1 MRTRRTM
8 TILVVLVMLVVIPLV
23 VVPIDATSILE
34 NPESAR
40 VQVGDILQI
49 DSRGRGAMHDG
60 SDQAR
65 VLVKMHL
72 EFQVASR
79 LDRGVSFVVLQGYLV
94 MNNSQYAVVDGRGA
108 AGRTNRVRLN
118 ITISFVFRINM
129 TGPDGEP
136 LTLRIL
142 GGVKRTES
150 HGPVLVMR
158 SLAVIDGVE
167 YVLWQL
173 GRAHR

>member
-1 MRTRRTM
+1 M
-8 TILVVLVMLVVIPLV
+8 TILSALAMLVVIPLV
-23 VVPIDATSILE
+23 IVPIDATSILE
-34 NPESAR
+34 SPESAR

-49 DSRGRGAMHDG
+49 DSRGRGAVRDDA
-60 SDQAR
+60 DQTR

-79 LDRGVSFVVLQGYLV
+79 LDRGVSFFVLQGYLV
-94 MNNSQYAVVDGRGA
+94 MNESRYTVVDGRGA

-118 ITISFVFRINM
+118 ITISFVFRVNM

-150 HGPVLVMR
+150 HGLVLVMR
-158 SLAVIDGVE
+158 SLAVVDGLE